1 MVKILNLNNNHTY
14 FIQMQIFSISGM
26 DLSEYLLKTD
36 HFEKMHVLKDEG
48 KVEGA
53 PNWRQVDY
61 YL

>member
-1 MVKILNLNNNHTY
+1 
-14 FIQMQIFSISGM
+14 MQIFSISGM

-53 PNWRQVDY
+53 PNWRQVHY
-61 YL
+61 QL